1 VLQELGAPA
10 GWGRV
15 GIYQTIADSLGVGYI
30 FVKWAVGRPGALL
43 DIIRADCQSKHTAEG
58 TDVHKHP

>member
-1 VLQELGAPA
+1 
-10 GWGRV
+10 V